1 MNSTPP
7 NIRILLLE
15 DVPTDAELI
24 EAELR
29 DAGLSFT
36 SKVVQ
41 TKREFTDALEAFQ
54 PDIVLS
60 DFTLPA
66 FDGLS
71 ALNIVQ
77 ERLPDLPV
85 IMVTGAVADE
95 LAVGMLKAGA
105 KLDFGLFLRQRDRS
119 RSTIPDC

>member
-1 MNSTPP
+1 MLKQQDINVASLREKKIPAPQLHSQIITLNATTPP

-41 TKREFTDALEAFQ
+41 TKREFTDAL
-54 PDIVLS
+54 
-60 DFTLPA
+60 
-66 FDGLS
+66 
-71 ALNIVQ
+71 
-77 ERLPDLPV
+77 
-85 IMVTGAVADE
+85 
-95 LAVGMLKAGA
+95 K
-105 KLDFGLFLRQRDRS
+105 
-119 RSTIPDC
+119 